1 MARIRNITTMVE
13 LSACMMK
20 LFNWFN
26 ERFFGNALSKVVITF
41 ESGYKKGAYGWIYT
55 EPTWVQGDK
64 DRYNINVSSDCLDR
78 PLERIAGTLLHEM
91 VHLYNIENNIKDTSR
106 AGIYHNKRFKQ
117 SAEEHGLEVF
127 EEDKIGYGRTQIRP
141 DLVPEVLA
149 AWEVK
154 AIKIM
159 QKRPEEVESK
169 PAKESS
175 TIKLVCPCCGQR
187 CRVTSKEYSIMCGAC
202 TLNSLDT
209 GGEPVM
215 MIPE

>member
-1 MARIRNITTMVE
+1 MARIRNITTMAE

-26 ERFFGNALSKVVITF
+26 ESFFENALSKVVITF

-55 EPTWVQGDK
+55 KPTWVQGDK
-64 DRYNINVSSDCLDR
+64 DRYNINISSDCLDR

-187 CRVTSKEYSIMCGAC
+187 CRVTSKEYSIMCGSC